1 MNIRT
6 MTIRC
11 NLFFLF
17 MVFFAV
23 GICGCNHYDHKKD
36 TISAEGSTGGPGNRD
51 DNLSLSPPVQA
62 YRLWH
67 TYDQFDL
74 RSFTYYGGFFEDR
87 LKFFFKS
94 NPGLSIANAGVD
106 LLILYFLD
114 NRLVKIRYHLDQD
127 VTDPML
133 DSLGLGSLE
142 TRYNTRKKVLATD
155 KTIRRLREY
164 NREKGRKDE
173 FNIVWD
179 RQIIESSYHVDPN
192 PSSIYKFD
200 TIKANFVYI
209 DQLKSYRK
217 SLIRLENEL
226 RNKLVLSAEN

>member
-1 MNIRT
+1 MNIWT
-6 MTIRC
+6 MKIWRRF
-11 NLFFLF
+11 LFLF
-17 MVFFAV
+17 MVFFAF
-23 GICGCNHYDHKKD
+23 GICGCNHYVQKKD
-36 TISAEGSTGGPGNRD
+36 SDSAGGSMGSPGSQQ
-51 DNLSLSPPVQA
+51 DNLSLSPPVQS

-67 TYDQFDL
+67 TFDQFDL
-74 RSFTYYGGFFEDR
+74 KSFTYYGGFFEDR
-87 LKFFFKS
+87 LKFFYKR

-127 VTDPML
+127 VTDPIL

-142 TRYNTRKKVLATD
+142 TRYNIRKTVLATD

-164 NREKGRKDE
+164 NLEKGRKDE

-179 RQIIESSYHVDPN
+179 RQIIESRYHVDPN

-200 TIKANFVYI
+200 TIKAHFVYI

-226 RNKLVLSAEN
+226 RNKLVLSAEK